1 MNQKVLDNIF
11 IVHYCHPNCKP
22 FQNIMRLPK
31 EKAFALAD
39 KLAYDNPNTTAF
51 YRFADFE
58 NYYPKRLKTDE
69 ILYQKF
75 VALGGK
81 PKEKHP
87 LSFVLQGCD
96 YLNEWF
102 GNGVIYRIALKNVDS
117 ESVSFTLG
125 DSCAQYERTGN
136 IEMVT
141 KEQLL
146 ARIEKFD
153 YNIENFMGYVK
164 ENYSYIE
171 VQVWNDKVIVL

>member
-11 IVHYCHPNCKP
+11 LVHYCHPNCKP

-31 EKAFALAD
+31 EKAFALAAEMA
-39 KLAYDNPNTTAF
+39 KDNPDTTAF

-58 NYYPKRLKTDE
+58 NYYPRRLKTDE
-69 ILYQKF
+69 VLYQKF
-75 VALGGK
+75 IALGGK
-81 PKEKHP
+81 PKENHP

-102 GNGVIYRIALKNVDS
+102 GNGLVYRLALKNIAS
-117 ESVSFTLG
+117 ENISFTFG
-125 DSCAQYERTGN
+125 DSCTQQECTGD
-136 IEMVT
+136 IQMVT

-146 ARIEKFD
+146 ERIEKFD
-153 YNIENFMGYVK
+153 CNIEKFMEYVK

-171 VQVWNDKVIVL
+171 VQVWDDEAIVG